1 LSIMQQNRRKDE
13 DGVGHTLRSS
23 GVFRLEASRVRIS
36 QSVLKTS
43 EGAAWMMHVS
53 SSQRSREDE
62 VKDGWVGVIGYIK
75 LFYSSFAVFIGLGHK
90 DNLVFW
96 FGL

>member
-1 LSIMQQNRRKDE
+1 MQQNRRKDE

-23 GVFRLEASRVRIS
+23 GLFRLEASRVRIS

-43 EGAAWMMHVS
+43 EGAAWMTHVS
-53 SSQRSREDE
+53 SLRRSREDE
-62 VKDGWVGVIGYIK
+62 VKDGWVDVIGCIE

-90 DNLVFW
+90 GNLVFW
-96 FGL
+96 LDL